1 MALAVVNNTKEKGM
15 STMKKVLSVALA
27 LVLCLAMCVPAFAA
41 DTKDPVDQIADAI
54 SGAGIDLGA
63 ITDML
68 SGLGDF
74 DISSITGG
82 DFDIGA
88 LTEMLGGLSDI
99 DISSLKDTLLGALG
113 GIGGGDFDI
122 AGILNGLQDN
132 ELAQLIAKLYSI
144 APVEKETE
152 AATEAPTEA
161 PTETEPEEI
170 PETGDSSVGIAVLGV
185 ISVAAAAAFVCT
197 RKKEA

>member
-1 MALAVVNNTKEKGM
+1 M
-15 STMKKVLSVALA
+15 STMKKVLSIALA

-41 DTKDPVDQIADAI
+41 DTKDPVDQIAGALE
-54 SGAGIDLGA
+54 GAGINLDA
-63 ITDML
+63 ITEKL
-68 SGLGDF
+68 SSLGDF

-99 DISSLKDTLLGALG
+99 DISNLKDTLLGALG

-122 AGILNGLQDN
+122 AGILNGLKDN
-132 ELAQLIAKLYSI
+132 ELAQLIAKIYSI
-144 APVEKETE
+144 APAEKETTTE
-152 AATEAPTEA
+152 ATTTEEITEAP
-161 PTETEPEEI
+161 TEPEEI
-170 PETGDSSVGIAVLGV
+170 PETGDSAIGIAVLGV
-185 ISVAAAAAFVCT
+185 VSVAAAAAFVCA

>member
-1 MALAVVNNTKEKGM
+1 M

-74 DISSITGG
+74 DIAPSRAAISIS
-82 DFDIGA
+82 A
-88 LTEMLGGLSDI
+88 RLPRC
-99 DISSLKDTLLGALG
+99 
-113 GIGGGDFDI
+113 
-122 AGILNGLQDN
+122 
-132 ELAQLIAKLYSI
+132 LAA
-144 APVEKETE
+144 
-152 AATEAPTEA
+152 
-161 PTETEPEEI
+161 
-170 PETGDSSVGIAVLGV
+170 
-185 ISVAAAAAFVCT
+185 
-197 RKKEA
+197 

>member
-1 MALAVVNNTKEKGM
+1 M

-152 AATEAPTEA
+152 LPPSA
-161 PTETEPEEI
+161 
-170 PETGDSSVGIAVLGV
+170 DRSSDRDRAGRNPRDGRFLRRHRGAWRYLCCGRCGV
-185 ISVAAAAAFVCT
+185 CLHPQEGSVSNPLF
-197 RKKEA
+197 

>member
-122 AGILNGLQDN
+122 AGILNGLQD
-132 ELAQLIAKLYSI
+132 LSLIHI
-144 APVEKETE
+144 
-152 AATEAPTEA
+152 
-161 PTETEPEEI
+161 
-170 PETGDSSVGIAVLGV
+170 
-185 ISVAAAAAFVCT
+185 
-197 RKKEA
+197 

>member
-1 MALAVVNNTKEKGM
+1 
-15 STMKKVLSVALA
+15 MKKVLSVALA

-74 DISSITGG
+74 DINSITGG

-113 GIGGGDFDI
+113 GIGGGVRLHGNVYP
-122 AGILNGLQDN
+122 A
-132 ELAQLIAKLYSI
+132 
-144 APVEKETE
+144 
-152 AATEAPTEA
+152 
-161 PTETEPEEI
+161 EP
-170 PETGDSSVGIAVLGV
+170 D
-185 ISVAAAAAFVCT
+185 AAAAAVPT
-197 RKKEA
+197 GGAGPLP

>member
-1 MALAVVNNTKEKGM
+1 
-15 STMKKVLSVALA
+15 MKKVLSVALA

-88 LTEMLGGLSDI
+88 LTEMLGVLQSMI
-99 DISSLKDTLLGALG
+99 FQSPSMCSALR
-113 GIGGGDFDI
+113 FW
-122 AGILNGLQDN
+122 
-132 ELAQLIAKLYSI
+132 
-144 APVEKETE
+144 
-152 AATEAPTEA
+152 
-161 PTETEPEEI
+161 
-170 PETGDSSVGIAVLGV
+170 
-185 ISVAAAAAFVCT
+185 
-197 RKKEA
+197 

>member
-1 MALAVVNNTKEKGM
+1 M

-152 AATEAPTEA
+152 APTEAPTED